1 MIQLG
6 SSPWPFNIVLAFGRV
21 NSVASLVMIKV
32 RGWVAL
38 IAGIF
43 LVVIMTCI
51 WVFIAS
57 HVASGTASLPTAGQL
72 YIGFAL
78 IIGGGFLAIASG
90 VWTLWKGRPN
100 LPVGIVM
107 IVLFVAAFFV
117 IQQATKGLGTP

>member
-1 MIQLG
+1 M
-6 SSPWPFNIVLAFGRV
+6 

-43 LVVIMTCI
+43 LVVIVTGI
-51 WVFIAS
+51 WLFIAA
-57 HVASGTASLPTAGQL
+57 HVASGTANLPTAGQL

-78 IIGGGFLAIASG
+78 IIGGGFLAIANG
-90 VWTLWKGRPN
+90 TWMLWKGRPN

-117 IQQATKGLGTP
+117 IQQATKGLGTA